1 MERLPRLHRLDPQ
14 RRFRDRV
21 LAALLVLAIAPLA
34 AFVVI
39 VAVELGGVSQSTVD
53 QAHQAILQD
62 QEVREQAQVAR
73 PALDLDVRL
82 AAISGAVSKVRDAA
96 AAAIARQPAQA
107 AALSWPAA
115 GHGGAVY
122 SSSADSAT
130 TVIVGASSR
139 MLQPGPSD
147 QAARAVAADAS
158 LVPAMHGTLS
168 DPAIDAVWVA
178 NRADQFIRT
187 VPAIDAPKAIDTG
200 RLSAQ
205 LPLGKGGDSVF
216 STSQASHMLVGAQL
230 SQAWSSPDRPGL
242 HRPANAFWTD
252 SYLTLQSGQQ
262 GVTVW
267 IAVDDDTT
275 VGADINIDRLTQAL
289 LPPSVSGER
298 DSYPLLLSS
307 TNRILAA
314 DAGGRASRDFRLPQ
328 QWAGMPLPAGRD
340 QAFASALR
348 QVEAT
353 GRVQPLR
360 TTIAGADREL
370 FTAPVYTSRWVLVN
384 SVPVADLEPD
394 VAGLSRGIQAGI
406 HGILIALIPLAV
418 ALCALALLLA
428 TLLSRRLVAPVRALT
443 VAAERLAEGH
453 TDEAVPQ
460 QGEDEVGQL
469 SQSLERMRR
478 EINASRDAILAAA
491 RQLEQRVADRT
502 AELRSRN
509 EELVALN
516 ELAGSL
522 TRSLDPSTLLEG
534 AVRAVRAV
542 LPVVA
547 AAGYVLDDGIPRLAA
562 NAGATDVVDLAD
574 QLAAAAAAAVGA
586 HDLLVRDTPT
596 GTLVGL
602 PLETS
607 EGALGALA
615 AVTPRSA
622 AIDDRTRGLLR
633 AVADQ
638 VGLALRTAQL
648 SDEGRELAV
657 LAERTRLAREIHD
670 TLAQQLTAIV
680 IQLEAAEAFVERDQG
695 RAGSVVVA
703 ARDLA
708 RSALQEARRSVWNL
722 RPAPLEETGLVAALT
737 HEAQRWQGRTGIA
750 TTVRTQPS
758 RSPLALRP
766 QAEVALFRIV
776 QEALNNVAHH
786 SGARRVEVS
795 IEERDG
801 WLEVTVGDD
810 GQGFDPASSRPDRF
824 GLVGMSERARL
835 AGAELEVESRLGG
848 GTRVTARMRLAEP
861 VAVA

>member
-1 MERLPRLHRLDPQ
+1 MKMERLPRLHRLDPQ

-122 SSSADSAT
+122 SSSAVSAT
-130 TVIVGASSR
+130 TVIVGAS
-139 MLQPGPSD
+139 
-147 QAARAVAADAS
+147 
-158 LVPAMHGTLS
+158 
-168 DPAIDAVWVA
+168 
-178 NRADQFIRT
+178 
-187 VPAIDAPKAIDTG
+187 
-200 RLSAQ
+200 
-205 LPLGKGGDSVF
+205 
-216 STSQASHMLVGAQL
+216 SHMLVGAQL

-406 HGILIALIPLAV
+406 HGILI
-418 ALCALALLLA
+418 
-428 TLLSRRLVAPVRALT
+428 
-443 VAAERLAEGH
+443 
-453 TDEAVPQ
+453 
-460 QGEDEVGQL
+460 
-469 SQSLERMRR
+469 
-478 EINASRDAILAAA
+478 
-491 RQLEQRVADRT
+491 
-502 AELRSRN
+502 
-509 EELVALN
+509 
-516 ELAGSL
+516 
-522 TRSLDPSTLLEG
+522 
-534 AVRAVRAV
+534 
-542 LPVVA
+542 
-547 AAGYVLDDGIPRLAA
+547 
-562 NAGATDVVDLAD
+562 
-574 QLAAAAAAAVGA
+574 
-586 HDLLVRDTPT
+586 
-596 GTLVGL
+596 
-602 PLETS
+602 
-607 EGALGALA
+607 
-615 AVTPRSA
+615 
-622 AIDDRTRGLLR
+622 
-633 AVADQ
+633 
-638 VGLALRTAQL
+638 
-648 SDEGRELAV
+648 
-657 LAERTRLAREIHD
+657 
-670 TLAQQLTAIV
+670 
-680 IQLEAAEAFVERDQG
+680 
-695 RAGSVVVA
+695 
-703 ARDLA
+703 
-708 RSALQEARRSVWNL
+708 
-722 RPAPLEETGLVAALT
+722 
-737 HEAQRWQGRTGIA
+737 
-750 TTVRTQPS
+750 
-758 RSPLALRP
+758 
-766 QAEVALFRIV
+766 
-776 QEALNNVAHH
+776 
-786 SGARRVEVS
+786 
-795 IEERDG
+795 
-801 WLEVTVGDD
+801 
-810 GQGFDPASSRPDRF
+810 
-824 GLVGMSERARL
+824 
-835 AGAELEVESRLGG
+835 
-848 GTRVTARMRLAEP
+848 
-861 VAVA
+861 